1 MKEILDFLAQLHD
14 NNTREWFDAHRKE
27 WARVKARVASLTE
40 ALIEGISSFDPSVR
54 GLRVQ
59 DCTYRIARDT
69 RFSNDK
75 SPYKNWIGIFVAP
88 HGKKSGYAGYYLH
101 IAPNGDNFVGE
112 HVLISGIYCPEP
124 TLLRS
129 VREEILDNGAG
140 LTAAIAAAKGFRLN
154 TGNKLKRAPA
164 GFPAD
169 HEFVELLKH
178 KDWCIEKPVDE
189 KFLLADDFVARAVAE
204 FRKTHPFIEILNR
217 AVQYAYEEMM

>member
-1 MKEILDFLAQLHD
+1 MEEILDFLARLD
-14 NNTREWFDAHRKE
+14 ANNEREWFDAHRKE
-27 WARVKARVASLTE
+27 WAHVKGLVARLTE
-40 ALIEGISSFDPSVR
+40 ELIEGISTFDASVR

-101 IAPNGDNFVGE
+101 LAPKGDRLVGE
-112 HVLISGIYCPEP
+112 HMLISGIYCPEP

-129 VREEILDNGAG
+129 VREEILDNGAEMVK
-140 LTAAIAAAKGFRLN
+140 AIAAAKGFRLN
-154 TGNKLKRAPA
+154 EENKLKRVPT

-169 HEFVELLKH
+169 SEYAELLKH
-178 KDWCIEKPVDE
+178 KDWCIERPVDE
-189 KFLLADDFVARAVAE
+189 KFLLAPDLAGRVVAE
-204 FRKTHPFIEILNR
+204 FRKTHPFIELLNR

>member
-1 MKEILDFLAQLHD
+1 MEEIIDFFRRLSA
-14 NNTREWFDAHRKE
+14 NNEREWFDAHRSE
-27 WARVKARVASLTE
+27 WTRVRGLAADLAAR
-40 ALIEGISSFDPSVR
+40 LIEGVGTFDPTVR

-69 RFSNDK
+69 RFSADK
-75 SPYKNWIGIFVAP
+75 SPYKTWLGIFVAP

-101 IAPNGDNFVGE
+101 LAPEPDPLVGG
-112 HVLISGIYCPEP
+112 HMLISGIYCPER

-129 VREEILDNGAG
+129 VREEILDNGAEMV
-140 LTAAIAAAKGFRLN
+140 AAIRAADGFRLN
-154 TGNKLKRAPA
+154 TDNKLRRVPA

-169 HEFVELLKH
+169 SPYAELLKH

-189 KFLLADDFVARAVAE
+189 AFLLSDDFVERAVEE
-204 FRKTHPFIEILNR
+204 FRRTHRFIELLNR

>member
-1 MKEILDFLAQLHD
+1 MEEILDFLSRLD
-14 NNTREWFDAHRKE
+14 GNNSREWFDAHRKE
-27 WARVKARVASLTE
+27 WARVKERVGGLTE
-40 ALIEGISSFDPSVR
+40 ALIEGIASFDPSVR

-101 IAPNGDNFVGE
+101 IAPKGDRLVGE
-112 HVLISGIYCPEP
+112 HMLISGIYCPEP

-129 VREEILDNGAG
+129 VREEILDNGAEMVEAIE
-140 LTAAIAAAKGFRLN
+140 AARGFRLN
-154 TGNKLKRAPA
+154 TENKLKRAPA

-189 KFLLADDFVARAVAE
+189 QFLLAGNLVERVVGE
-204 FRKTHPFIEILNR
+204 FRKTHAFIGLLNR

>member
-1 MKEILDFLAQLHD
+1 MEEILDFLSRLHD

-27 WARVKARVASLTE
+27 WVHVKARAAKLTE
-40 ALIEGISSFDPSVR
+40 ELIEGIASFDPSVH

-75 SPYKNWIGIFVAP
+75 SPYKNWLGIFVAP
-88 HGKKSGYAGYYLH
+88 KGKKSGYAGYYLH
-101 IAPNGDNFVGE
+101 IAPKGDRLVGE
-112 HVLISGIYCPEP
+112 HMLISGIYCPDS

-129 VREEILDNGAG
+129 VREEILDNGAEF
-140 LTAAIAAAKGFRLN
+140 AKAIRAAKGFRLN
-154 TGNKLKRAPA
+154 TDNKLKRVPV

-169 HEFVELLKH
+169 CEHAELLKH
-178 KDWCIEKPVDE
+178 KDWCLEKPVDE
-189 KFLLADDFVARAVAE
+189 RFLLDSNLVDRAVGE
-204 FRKTHPFIEILNR
+204 FRKTYDFISLVNR

>member
-1 MKEILDFLAQLHD
+1 MEEILDFLARLHD

-27 WARVKARVASLTE
+27 WAHVRGLVASLTE
-40 ALIEGISSFDPSVR
+40 ELIEGIASFDSSVR

-88 HGKKSGYAGYYLH
+88 HGKKSGYAGYYFHL
-101 IAPNGDNFVGE
+101 APKGDNLVGE
-112 HVLISGIYCPEP
+112 HMLISGIYCPEP

-129 VREEILDNGAG
+129 VREEIFDNGAG
-140 LTAAIAAAKGFRLN
+140 MVEAIAAAKGFRLN
-154 TGNKLKRAPA
+154 TDNKLKRAPA
-164 GFPAD
+164 GFPVD

-178 KDWCIEKPVDE
+178 KDWCVEKPIDE
-189 KFLLADDFVARAVAE
+189 KFLLAPDLVGRVVAE
-204 FRKTHPFIEILNR
+204 FRKTHPFIELLNC